1 MLQRVAIEG
10 IQLPRLYI
18 AENQA
23 DVDTAR
29 ANGIPYVKWKH
40 GQEQLVKQLLRPA
53 LEQLFPGIKWN
64 KVLGKRKPIRSEVVL
79 CEGNIHDDEIEVTD
93 HDNAAMLKA
102 QHDFDDVVDTLD
114 HDWQEPNEDGEYT
127 REVPIAIERRDCVAD
142 YSYAG
147 YEYAFEE
154 DRMSIEQYVGD
165 LSSCV
170 NIDVLQKLGL
180 LPQFVGDVANCIKK
194 NLSQSMQWTEG
205 YTKKLGYPLGK
216 FNTRNPLPN
225 LLIID
230 VSASIPDGIAS
241 TMISLAD
248 TLRSQLNAELIITSR
263 RSGYYACGDELPKP
277 QTIRDYYGRSN
288 ESAEFF
294 SILEKHIAGR
304 EFGHVISF
312 GDNDCPCSI
321 HKAHDWH
328 TNKDV
333 SAAMMNTKVH
343 MVHHY
348 HTGGSWVDND
358 APTGYAKWVTE
369 CCPSA
374 DQVFDQSWCKVMK

>member
-40 GQEQLVKQLLRPA
+40 GQEQLVRQLLRPA

-79 CEGNIHDDEIEVTD
+79 YEGNIHDDEIEVAD

-102 QHDFDDVVDTLD
+102 QYDFDDVVDTLD
-114 HDWQEPNEDGEYT
+114 HDWQLPNEDGEYT

-142 YSYAG
+142 NSYDG
-147 YEYAFEE
+147 YEHAFVE

-180 LPQFVGDVANCIKK
+180 LPQFVGDVADCIKK

-230 VSASIPDGIAS
+230 ISASIPDGIAS

-248 TLRSQLNAELIITSR
+248 TLRSQLNAELIITSQ

-312 GDNDCPCSI
+312 GDNDCPGSI
-321 HKAHDWH
+321 HKAYDWH
-328 TNKDV
+328 TSKAV
-333 SAAMMNTKVH
+333 SAAMTNTKVH
-343 MVHHY
+343 QVHHY
-348 HTGGSWVDND
+348 HTGGCWASNY

>member
-18 AENQA
+18 AENQT

-29 ANGIPYVKWKH
+29 ANGIPYVKWRH

-79 CEGNIHDDEIEVTD
+79 CEGNIHDDEIEVAD

-102 QHDFDDVVDTLD
+102 QYGYDDVVDTLD
-114 HDWQEPNEDGEYT
+114 HDWQLPNEDGEYT

-142 YSYAG
+142 YSNDVCKYV
-147 YEYAFEE
+147 FQE

-180 LPQFVGDVANCIKK
+180 LPQFVGDVADCIKK

-248 TLRSQLNAELIITSR
+248 TLRSQLNAELIITSQ

-294 SILEKHIAGR
+294 AILEKYIAGR

-312 GDNDCPCSI
+312 GDNDCPGSI
-321 HKAHDWH
+321 HKAYDWH
-328 TNKDV
+328 TSTYV
-333 SAAMMNTKVH
+333 SAAMTNTKVH

-348 HTGGSWVDND
+348 HTGGSWVDDNI
-358 APTGYAKWVTE
+358 PTGYAKWVTE
-369 CCPSA
+369 CCPNV

>member
-64 KVLGKRKPIRSEVVL
+64 KVLGKRKPIRSKVVL
-79 CEGNIHDDEIEVTD
+79 CEGNIHDGEIEVAD
-93 HDNAAMLKA
+93 HNNDAMLKA
-102 QHDFDDVVDTLD
+102 QYGYDDVVDTLD
-114 HDWQEPNEDGEYT
+114 HDWQLPNEDGEYI

-142 YSYAG
+142 YGNDGCKYV
-147 YEYAFEE
+147 FEE
-154 DRMSIEQYVGD
+154 DCMSIEQYVGD

-180 LPQFVGDVANCIKK
+180 LPQFVGDVADCIKK

-312 GDNDCPCSI
+312 GDNDCPGSI
-321 HKAHDWH
+321 HKAYDWH
-328 TNKDV
+328 TATYV
-333 SAAMMNTKVH
+333 SVAMANTKVH
-343 MVHHY
+343 QVHHY
-348 HTGGSWVDND
+348 HTGGGWAGKD